1 MKGAGSISLYD
12 PSRVPWS
19 SRWVRER
26 VRDGQSCAAT
36 AGAPN
41 IHARAGAPNI
51 HARGA
56 PAADDTRGDTRA
68 RRGPAQTC
76 TLCAHSRTIGEPGP
90 PVPEPAQACTPCA
103 RSRTSAAP
111 GRPVSE
117 PAGAF
122 RRTELSL
129 RVAPAPPTASDAP
142 EQRLRSRAWPEDHAS
157 SPERVAGAPSSP
169 PSVSLAGL
177 ASRPRGR
184 TACPASVS
192 ARRRAAGLHAS
203 CSGPGLSSRRR
214 ERKPVRCDRSAFPG
228 EPPLASPPSGASR
241 IRVRANRR
249 RGEPLRAQ
257 PSPTSAA
264 SRVRDRANRR
274 SSERERFPAS
284 SSPPSPSR
292 DPVRATRRL
301 FRDP

>member
-1 MKGAGSISLYD
+1 MKGAVSISLYD

-36 AGAPN
+36 
-41 IHARAGAPNI
+41 AGAPNI

-214 ERKPVRCDRSAFPG
+214 EREPVRCDRSAFPG
-228 EPPLASPPSGASR
+228 EPPLA
-241 IRVRANRR
+241 
-249 RGEPLRAQ
+249 
-257 PSPTSAA
+257 SPTSAA